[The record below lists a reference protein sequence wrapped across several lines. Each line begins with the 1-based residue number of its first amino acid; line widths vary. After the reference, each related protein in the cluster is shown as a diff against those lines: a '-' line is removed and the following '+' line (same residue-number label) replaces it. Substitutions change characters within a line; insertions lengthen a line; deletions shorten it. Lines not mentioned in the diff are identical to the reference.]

1 MEQEYD
7 REFTSLIN
15 DAYWME
21 AHLEFFNEFIAALK
35 VKNPKY
41 KEVIKQISED
51 SHQHK
56 EMLNELISN
65 INFLDLERIQTE
77 SGRKSADMDLDIMSE
92 ENIMKTLLENEN
104 KIHGFYQQLY
114 NSADR
119 TMLEQ
124 VWMGNNIDE
133 FYQTIQH
140 LINWEQR
147 HIELVE
153 KAINQNSQ

>member
-7 REFTSLIN
+7 REFISLIN

-35 VKNPKY
+35 VMNPKY
-41 KEVIKQISED
+41 KEVIKRISDD

-56 EMLNELISN
+56 EILDKLITN
-65 INFLDLERIQTE
+65 ISFLDLNRIQTE
-77 SGRKSADMDLDIMSE
+77 TGRKSADMDLDIMSE

-104 KIHGFYQQLY
+104 KVHDFYQQLY
-114 NSADR
+114 DSTDR
-119 TMLEQ
+119 IMLEQ
-124 VWMGNNIDE
+124 VWTGDNIDE
-133 FYQTIQH
+133 FYQTVQN
-140 LINWEQR
+140 LINWEQK

-153 KAINQNSQ
+153 NVINQNSQ